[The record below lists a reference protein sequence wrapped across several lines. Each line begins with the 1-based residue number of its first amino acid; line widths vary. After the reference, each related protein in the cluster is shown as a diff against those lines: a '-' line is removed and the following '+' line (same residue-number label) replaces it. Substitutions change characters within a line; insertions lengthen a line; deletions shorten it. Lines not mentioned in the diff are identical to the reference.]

1 MRDKY
6 FFQIILL
13 SLLIAG
19 CSNSGVSD
27 RKGKSHADREHQAA
41 KEINPLM
48 LLSSVINNDLA
59 GVRALLEQEV
69 EVNTLDVDKRS
80 ALMYASYEGYVD
92 IMESLISYGADPDL
106 CDVNGRTALMFAASG
121 PLPGA
126 VRLLLEKGATV
137 NIQDID
143 EHYTAL
149 MYAAAEGQ
157 LENVRLLIEHGADPM
172 IKDVDGD
179 NAMVFARNNN
189 HREVADFL
197 ETQMQ

>member
-27 RKGKSHADREHQAA
+27 RKGKSHADWEHQAA

-69 EVNTLDVDKRS
+69 EVNPLDVDKRS

-121 PLPGA
+121 AFPGA
-126 VRLLLEKGATV
+126 VLMLLEKGAAV
-137 NIQDID
+137 NVQDKD

-157 LENVRLLIEHGADPM
+157 FENVKLLIEHGADPM

-179 NAMVFARNNN
+179 NALAFARNSN
-189 HREVADFL
+189 HMETAEFL
-197 ETQMQ
+197 EKQMQ